1 MECTIKWLDG
11 MSFVAE
17 TGSGHIVAMDGAPEA
32 GGRNLAPRPME
43 MMLAGA
49 GGCTA
54 FDVMLILKRSRQD
67 VRDCTVH
74 LAAERADTDPKVFT
88 RIRFTYTVTGKN
100 LKPETVERAVHLSAE
115 KYCSAS
121 IMIGKTAEI
130 VRERVFHLLH
140 QELPYSITVETEAWA
155 EAPDGKEI
163 RIDLTVYVQRDSQK
177 AIVLGK
183 GGGMIRRIG
192 EAARKELEAILEARI
207 HLFLFVKVR
216 ENWQDDPNRYGEMGL
231 DFPRR

>member
-121 IMIGKTAEI
+121 IMLGKTAEI
-130 VRERVFHLLH
+130 EHDWK
-140 QELPYSITVETEAWA
+140 IVEV
-155 EAPDGKEI
+155 D
-163 RIDLTVYVQRDSQK
+163 
-177 AIVLGK
+177 
-183 GGGMIRRIG
+183 
-192 EAARKELEAILEARI
+192 
-207 HLFLFVKVR
+207 
-216 ENWQDDPNRYGEMGL
+216 
-231 DFPRR
+231 